1 MIFRCQLDI
10 PRFTGF
16 CSEVLQGG
24 ALPVNRF
31 GVVVVAGMAVLV
43 TAVTAI
49 AQPAISFP
57 RVPPTTNFPTGPAPG
72 AVAPPPSFGA
82 VPSFSTPVT
91 AAPGT
96 AGPPIGTINP
106 GALGQPLPFDPY
118 SPNGP
123 ASAQFWSSPSAP
135 PPALPNSVLPPN
147 PNAAPYGSQWAPPV
161 NQQPNALFPN
171 GFGDPNAGYY
181 DPYNA
186 LRLVHD
192 VRFRHTYIADGSSGD
207 DLGINDSEVSVSF
220 AFPNFLTSGQPL
232 FITPAFAI
240 HCWDGP
246 SDGIHNLPGSA
257 YSAYLDLQFA
267 TDPNFTIGGEFGA
280 RVGVYSSF
288 DTLITDSVRIQGL
301 ALGVARITPTLTAKL
316 GVMYIDRN
324 DIKLLPAG
332 GLLWQPNPQL
342 RVDIFFPQ
350 PRISQYVT
358 TVGTYELW
366 WYLTGEYGGGA
377 WTVKPT
383 DADPSQGIDINDFR
397 ASLGLEWSSPRGLN
411 GFVEAGYVFKR
422 RLVYTVPYEEFDLA
436 DAWMVRA
443 GLSF

>member
-1 MIFRCQLDI
+1 VSSLIFPAAQVSI
-10 PRFTGF
+10 PWL
-16 CSEVLQGG
+16 LQGG
-24 ALPVNRF
+24 VHPVIRL
-31 GVVVVAGMAVLV
+31 GVMVVAGLAVLV
-43 TAVTAI
+43 TAVAAV
-49 AQPAISFP
+49 AQPRIGFP
-57 RVPPTTNFPTGPAPG
+57 PSTGFPTGPAPG

-82 VPSFSTPVT
+82 VPSFGTPVT

-96 AGPPIGTINP
+96 AGPAINTINQ

-123 ASAQFWSSPSAP
+123 ASAQFWSSPGP
-135 PPALPNSVLPPN
+135 PPALPGSVLPPN

-171 GFGDPNAGYY
+171 GFGNPNSGYY

-186 LRLVHD
+186 MRLIHD
-192 VRFRHTYIADGSSGD
+192 VRFRHTFITGSDNPD
-207 DLGINDSEVSVSF
+207 DLSINDSEVSVSF
-220 AFPNFLTSGQPL
+220 AFPNFLTTGQPL

-288 DTLITDSVRIQGL
+288 DTLITDSVRYQGL

-324 DIKLLPAG
+324 DIKILPAG

-366 WYLTGEYGGGA
+366 WYLAGEYGGGA

-383 DADPSQGIDINDFR
+383 PAESSQGIDINDIR
-397 ASLGLEWSSPRGLN
+397 VSLGLEWSSPAGIN
-411 GFVEAGYVFKR
+411 GFIEGGYVFNR
-422 RLVYTVPYEEFDLA
+422 TLFYTSALGEFDLS
-436 DAWMVRA
+436 DAWMIRA

>member
-1 MIFRCQLDI
+1 M
-10 PRFTGF
+10 
-16 CSEVLQGG
+16 
-24 ALPVNRF
+24 
-31 GVVVVAGMAVLV
+31 VVAGMSVLV
-43 TAVTAI
+43 AAVAAV
-49 AQPAISFP
+49 AQPPIAFP
-57 RVPPTTNFPTGPAPG
+57 RVPPTTNFPVGPAPG
-72 AVAPPPSFGA
+72 AVAPPASFGA
-82 VPSFSTPVT
+82 VPSFNAPIT

-96 AGPPIGTINP
+96 AGPVINTINP

-123 ASAQFWSSPSAP
+123 ASAQFWSSPSP
-135 PPALPNSVLPPN
+135 PPALPNSALPPN

-161 NQQPNALFPN
+161 QQPNALFPN
-171 GFGDPNAGYY
+171 GFGDPNAGPY

-192 VRFRHTYIADGSSGD
+192 VRFRHTYISGGENPD
-207 DLGINDSEVSVSF
+207 DLGINDSEVSVTF

-232 FITPAFAI
+232 FVTPAFAI

-246 SDGIHNLPGSA
+246 KDGVHHLPGSA

-267 TDPNFTIGGEFGA
+267 TDPNFTIGGEFGG

-288 DTLITDSVRIQGL
+288 DTLIKDSVRFQGL
-301 ALGVARITPTLTAKL
+301 ALAVARITPTITTKL

-324 DIKLLPAG
+324 DIKLLPAFG
-332 GLLWQPNPQL
+332 VLWQPNPQL

-350 PRISQYVT
+350 PRLSQYVT
-358 TVGTYELW
+358 TIGTHEVW

-397 ASLGLEWSSPRGLN
+397 ASIGVEWNSPRGLN
-411 GFVEAGYVFKR
+411 GFIEGGYVFKR
-422 RLVYTVPYEEFDLA
+422 RLIYTSPYEEFDLS

-443 GLSF
+443 GVSF

>member
-1 MIFRCQLDI
+1 MRL
-10 PRFTGF
+10 
-16 CSEVLQGG
+16 
-24 ALPVNRF
+24 
-31 GVVVVAGMAVLV
+31 GVMVVAGLAVLV
-43 TAVTAI
+43 AAAQAI

-57 RVPPTTNFPTGPAPG
+57 PSRNFPMGTSPA
-72 AVAPPPSFGA
+72 AAPPPSFGA
-82 VPSFSTPVT
+82 VPSFT
-91 AAPGT
+91 APLQPAPGT
-96 AGPPIGTINP
+96 AGPAINTINP
-106 GALGQPLPFDPY
+106 GALGSPLPFDPY

-123 ASAQFWSSPSAP
+123 ASAQFWSSPSP

-147 PNAAPYGSQWAPPV
+147 PNAPAYGSQWAPSV
-161 NQQPNALFPN
+161 TGQPNSLYPN
-171 GFGDPNAGYY
+171 GFGGPNSGYY

-186 LRLVHD
+186 LRLIND
-192 VRFRHTYIADGSSGD
+192 VRFRDTYVTSGNNPD
-207 DLGINDSEVSVSF
+207 DLGINDAEVSVTF
-220 AFPNFLTSGQPL
+220 TFPNFLTLGQPL

-240 HCWDGP
+240 HNWDGP

-267 TDPNFTIGGEFGA
+267 TDPNLTIGGEFGF
-280 RVGVYSSF
+280 RVGVYSGF
-288 DTLITDSVRIQGL
+288 DTFTKDSVRFQGL
-301 ALGVARITPTLTAKL
+301 ALGVTRITPTLTAKL

-324 DIKLLPAG
+324 DIKILPAG

-366 WYLTGEYGGGA
+366 WYLAGEYGGGA

-383 DADPSQGIDINDFR
+383 DADPTQGIDINDFR
-397 ASLGLEWSSPRGLN
+397 ASLGLEWSSPAGLN
-411 GFVEAGYVFKR
+411 GFIEGGYVFKR
-422 RLVYTVPYEEFDLA
+422 KLVYTAPYEEFSLN

-443 GLSF
+443 GVSY